1 MGYFLKAVAEH
12 QVTSKNR
19 VDRQKY
25 NFNLVN
31 CVLDFWTDCGN
42 LTDDDWL
49 SDDRGARE
57 GDLVGRGGER
67 QAPAAAEAAERVRRL
82 CQEVVREATPGE
94 EPSVRF
100 AGEWIFS
107 FEVFLLK

>member
-1 MGYFLKAVAEH
+1 MFSIPGPVPA
-12 QVTSKNR
+12 
-19 VDRQKY
+19 
-25 NFNLVN
+25 N
-31 CVLDFWTDCGN
+31 C
-42 LTDDDWL
+42 LTDDGWL
-49 SDDRGARE
+49 SDGRGARE

-107 FEVFLLK
+107 FAVFTNVKKSIQSKKIGIGVQGGAPKE